1 MAKESC
7 RNTHWLIY
15 EASLVSVWE
24 HDAML
29 SISGPELGTKEGASQ
44 GKPSPSDPI
53 SPPQSLREDHSREAS
68 AQLPSPLWGTAS
80 VSIVISNLV
89 EHF

>member
-15 EASLVSVWE
+15 EASLVSAWE

-29 SISGPELGTKEGASQ
+29 SISGPELGTKEGTSQ
-44 GKPSPSDPI
+44 GKPTTFRSHLTPPE
-53 SPPQSLREDHSREAS
+53 PPGGPQSGGLC
-68 AQLPSPLWGTAS
+68 PTTSPFVGNYARFHC
-80 VSIVISNLV
+80 NL
-89 EHF
+89 